1 MFTSFYSKLTS
12 LCMLNTKAHGQVPT
26 TLKPCNPKIPDAAT
40 CVMDPLS
47 CSKPEKI
54 PYCQRYCGL
63 CSETVTSPRLTTVVT
78 VEECVDD
85 SPLCPLRKNE
95 CESETHV
102 QKVCKKSCGLCT
114 EPTTAK
120 PTTVEPIITKPTTVE
135 PTTIGNHIENMA
147 LLFKPGNNTILS
159 KLLRLVLRKSNISQT
174 PNLKS
179 QISNSTWSSTNY
191 FETL

>member
-12 LCMLNTKAHGQVPT
+12 LCMLNTKVTNITCIIQAHGQVPT
-26 TLKPCNPKIPDAAT
+26 TLKPCNPKIPDSAT

-78 VEECVDD
+78 VEECVDV

-95 CESETHV
+95 CESNPLV
-102 QKVCKKSCGLCT
+102 QKECEKSCGLCT

-120 PTTVEPIITKPTTVE
+120 PTAAEPITAKPTT
-135 PTTIGNHIENMA
+135 GNHIGDQYCFHISFA
-147 LLFKPGNNTILS
+147 TIFFIMQAFS
-159 KLLRLVLRKSNISQT
+159 VG
-174 PNLKS
+174 
-179 QISNSTWSSTNY
+179 
-191 FETL
+191 